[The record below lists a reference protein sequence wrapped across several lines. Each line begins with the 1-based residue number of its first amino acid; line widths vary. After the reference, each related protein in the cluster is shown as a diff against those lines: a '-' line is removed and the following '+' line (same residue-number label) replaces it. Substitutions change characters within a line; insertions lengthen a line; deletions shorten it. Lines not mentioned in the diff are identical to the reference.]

1 MPTAQLQGKTPL
13 YSTVFPVMEKHPEN
27 KKNNNNTRT
36 HVWGELEGQ
45 TLDLV
50 DEVRLSIETA

>member
-1 MPTAQLQGKTPL
+1 
-13 YSTVFPVMEKHPEN
+13 MEKHPEN